1 VISLTDEQ
9 RTLVFD
15 ALTAADPDANVIPS
29 QDALTADLGDDPRPV
44 RFMFRFGVALAR
56 LNASDADIDLLTN
69 VRMLAVGGRV
79 AIRWLD
85 IAPLGVSA

>member
-29 QDALTADLGDDPRPV
+29 QDDPRPV